1 MVGGWEAGE
10 DGTETG
16 NANEG
21 GGPCAGVVAVLGA
34 PCCGGGVGAD
44 TGGKGRLEKQGSQM

>member
-21 GGPCAGVVAVLGA
+21 GGPCAGVVAVVGA